1 MKAGAARGARGTR
14 AARHA
19 ARAKG
24 KRRFAEGMDRQ
35 ETAGNDL
42 RELTAAAGS
51 YLRESRSFAFSIVSM
66 LPLIVLY
73 HCGIVQSGYGQRN
86 LAEVW
91 LTGPLSV
98 IGVEAA
104 QVLNVALIAAVVAVL
119 WRSPRSE
126 WLHWR
131 TAAIMV
137 AEACLY
143 AAALYKGVPALAGIV
158 DQRASRLIF
167 AIGLGRVAPGIGP
180 ACLAA
185 IGRVAPVLLALGA
198 GVYEE
203 LLFRLLMVG
212 GGAWAL
218 TRALGWTAFRS
229 TLVMLIVSSVCF
241 AAIHHIGPLGEP
253 FGSYNFIFRTLCGL
267 VLGIVFLGRGLGVA
281 VWTHAIFNSLVLL
294 QGAG

>member
-1 MKAGAARGARGTR
+1 
-14 AARHA
+14 
-19 ARAKG
+19 
-24 KRRFAEGMDRQ
+24 MDRQ

-42 RELTAAAGS
+42 RELTAAAGG

-104 QVLNVALIAAVVAVL
+104 QVLNIALIAAVVAVL

-158 DQRASRLIF
+158 DQRASRVIF
-167 AIGLGRVAPGIGP
+167 AIGLGRVAPGVGP
-180 ACLAA
+180 ACLLAIGRVAPGTGPACPLA

-229 TLVMLIVSSVCF
+229 TLVMLVVSSVCF
-241 AAIHHIGPLGEP
+241 AAVHHIGPLGEP

-267 VLGIVFLGRGLGVA
+267 LLGIVFLGRGLGVA
-281 VWTHAIFNSLVLL
+281 VWTHAIFNGLVLL